1 MSSPNDARDLL
12 DLHLASALAALGG
25 ARVEIALVRAPT
37 PPPDARRPA
46 IGAARRE
53 PAGGAGAGGDGN
65 GASAA
70 PDTRPQEA
78 PPENPF

>member
-1 MSSPNDARDLL
+1 MS
-12 DLHLASALAALGG
+12 

-53 PAGGAGAGGDGN
+53 PAEGAGVSGAGGDGN